1 MIHIKYISLVNLIL
15 DKAAVKELIQA
26 DCSVQK
32 IVAQLKEIED
42 EKAGREK
49 MIENYNNLVQLLGEK
64 GASARIAEN
73 MLQNL

>member
-1 MIHIKYISLVNLIL
+1 LIL

-32 IVAQLKEIED
+32 ITAELKKIE
-42 EKAGREK
+42 EGKEGRSK
-49 MIENYNNLVQLLGEK
+49 MINDYDNLVQLLGEK